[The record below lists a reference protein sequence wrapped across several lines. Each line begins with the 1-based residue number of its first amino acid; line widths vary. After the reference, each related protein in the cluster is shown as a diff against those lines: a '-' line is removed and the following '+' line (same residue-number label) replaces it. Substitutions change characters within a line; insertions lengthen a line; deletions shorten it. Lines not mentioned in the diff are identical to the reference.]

1 MGNVRHP
8 KCAIRNM
15 ADEAKKRLMKNAY
28 GEATSARAPQDAS
41 PSQQRIYIRMK
52 QLLDE
57 GREIDNPIQQL
68 ADRELMETL
77 SHDDRQ
83 RYIFQLAAD
92 YIAMKKELD
101 DKLTGGTDAG

>member
-15 ADEAKKRLMKNAY
+15 AGEAKKRLMNGAY
-28 GEATSARAPQDAS
+28 GDDAACRAPQDAS
-41 PSQQRIYIRMK
+41 PSQQRIYIKLK

-57 GREIDNPIQQL
+57 GTEIDNPIRQL
-68 ADRELMETL
+68 ADTELMDSL
-77 SHDDRQ
+77 SHEDRQ
-83 RYIFQLAAD
+83 RYVFQLAAD

-101 DKLTGGTDAG
+101 DKLTGGKNAG